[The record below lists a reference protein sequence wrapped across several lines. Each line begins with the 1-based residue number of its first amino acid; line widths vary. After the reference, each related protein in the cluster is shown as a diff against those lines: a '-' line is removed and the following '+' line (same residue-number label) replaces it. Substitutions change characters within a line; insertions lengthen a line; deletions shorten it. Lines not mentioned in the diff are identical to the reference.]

1 MPTVVAFGHGK
12 ILNSKLSLHI
22 LKRILHIATA
32 QLAMLS
38 IGFYLLSPFLHMHGS
53 EHEGHGEQV
62 CVEDFCTLEEHQESF
77 EYCHEDTH
85 LFCELCD
92 WQQPV
97 LTYFSI
103 ADVSVYFVQ
112 ADLTV
117 KLHVIA
123 PESDP
128 IHSKKSRAP
137 PAIC

>member
-1 MPTVVAFGHGK
+1 MPTIVAFGHGK
-12 ILNSKLSLHI
+12 IFNNKLSLHI
-22 LKRILHIATA
+22 LKRILHIAAA

-97 LTYFSI
+97 LSYFSI
-103 ADVSVYFVQ
+103 TVVSVDFVPSFFIEQ
-112 ADLTV
+112 GKV
-117 KLHVIA
+117 VA
-123 PESDP
+123 PETDSL
-128 IHSKKSRAP
+128 HSKKGRAP
-137 PAIC
+137 PSIC